1 LYAISFYWTITTITT
16 VGYGDI
22 SGTNSIEMI
31 FCSFVMVI
39 GVISFTF
46 ANGALAS
53 IMSNYDNHNANYK
66 EKLDTLEKARKDFDL
81 PVDLY
86 T

>member
-1 LYAISFYWTITTITT
+1 
-16 VGYGDI
+16 
-22 SGTNSIEMI
+22 
-31 FCSFVMVI
+31 MVI

-46 ANGALAS
+46 ANSALAS
-53 IMSNYDNHNANYK
+53 IMSKYDNHNANYK
-66 EKLDTLEKARKDFDL
+66 EKLDILEKARKDFDL

>member
-1 LYAISFYWTITTITT
+1 
-16 VGYGDI
+16 
-22 SGTNSIEMI
+22 MI
-31 FCSFVMVI
+31 FCSIVMVI

-53 IMSNYDNHNANYK
+53 IMSNYDNQNANYK
-66 EKLDTLEKARKDFDL
+66 EKLDILEKARKDFDL